1 MKFKIASFWGF
12 VAIFLIAS
20 TVIQAKNLK
29 DVEITDEFPLQRCID
44 TVALVTSCIG
54 ADCNQ
59 YLPLIVG
66 RVWELDNEGGGAWK
80 AGEKI
85 AEAAVQ
91 PHPVHALPFQ

>member
-1 MKFKIASFWGF
+1 MTL
-12 VAIFLIAS
+12 LIAM
-20 TVIQAKNLK
+20 TMVTQAGNLK
-29 DVEITDEFPLQRCID
+29 NVEITDEFPFQRCID
-44 TVALVTSCIG
+44 TVGLVTSCIG